1 MRRITNIIVLRINLD
16 LLILCLRY
24 NINTIPIKILKI
36 APLAD
41 LRKLMS
47 INNVISN
54 ITRFFPT
61 LS

>member
-54 ITRFFPT
+54 ITRLYPT